1 MKIPIEIIDR
11 FEKAATGLV
20 YGNVILT
27 LSVKQG
33 KVRYV
38 IAREE
43 SFIPADGEPSAL
55 PEPNINNKRTIIM

>member
-1 MKIPIEIIDR
+1 MKMPTEIIDR

-43 SFIPADGEPSAL
+43 SFVSTENVNSKQLGTNTDNKDA
-55 PEPNINNKRTIIM
+55 INM

>member
-1 MKIPIEIIDR
+1 MKMPNEIIDR
-11 FEKAATGLV
+11 FEKAATGLY

-43 SFIPADGEPSAL
+43 SFIPADELSFEMNSCL
-55 PEPNINNKRTIIM
+55 KEEE

>member
-11 FEKAATGLV
+11 FEKAATGLD

-33 KVRYV
+33 KIRFV

-43 SFIPADGEPSAL
+43 SFLSSDGESSTQPVS
-55 PEPNINNKRTIIM
+55 INKNKRAIIM

>member
-27 LSVKQG
+27 LSVKQE
-33 KVRYV
+33 KIRYV

-43 SFIPADGEPSAL
+43 SIIPADSESSTL
-55 PEPNINNKRTIIM
+55 TLLNNNGKKIIM

>member
-1 MKIPIEIIDR
+1 MKMPIEIIDR

-33 KVRYV
+33 KLRYV

-43 SFIPADGEPSAL
+43 SFIPSDGEPSTQ
-55 PEPNINNKRTIIM
+55 PVSNTNKRTIIM